1 MADIVHHDRKVL
13 ACVDKSRFAH
23 FVADY
28 ASWAARGLNVPLE
41 FLHIL
46 DRHPE
51 LSSGHDHSGSL
62 GPEPQHALM
71 EQLIAEDSVRSK
83 IAREEGRLFLSTL
96 RDRAMTQGISNPSMR
111 QRYGELEDTLVEQQ
125 GSVELFVL
133 GRRGESAQST
143 GRDLG
148 RNLER
153 MVRALQKPILAV
165 TQEFVTPSR
174 VMVAFDGGVVTR
186 RGIEMIANSVLFRSL
201 PCDIVLSGEISNSA
215 SEQLEK
221 ARIKLSDA
229 GMQVEALTLPGDP
242 EREIVRAIQERSI
255 DMLVM
260 GAYSH
265 SVLRRIFRGSRTS
278 DLLRAAT
285 VPTLL
290 LR

>member
-1 MADIVHHDRKVL
+1 VADIILHDRRVL
-13 ACVDKSRFAH
+13 ACVDQSHFAH

-28 ASWAARGLNVPLE
+28 AAWAAQGLQLPLE

-51 LSSGHDHSGSL
+51 LSSGNDRSGSL
-62 GPEPQHALM
+62 GPEPQDALM
-71 EQLIAEDSVRSK
+71 ERLVAEESVKSK
-83 IAREEGRLFLSTL
+83 AAREEGRAFLSTL
-96 RDRAMTQGISNPSMR
+96 RARAMARGIENPGMR
-111 QRYGELEDTLVEQQ
+111 QRHGELEDTLVEQQ
-125 GSVELFVL
+125 SGVELFVL
-133 GRRGESAQST
+133 GRRGESAAST

-148 RNLER
+148 RNFER
-153 MVRALQKPILAV
+153 MVRALQRPILAV
-165 TQEFVTPSR
+165 TEEFVVPTR

-186 RGIEMIANSVLFRSL
+186 RGIELIAGSTLLRSL
-201 PCDIVLSGEISNSA
+201 PCDIVLSGDISRSA

-221 ARIKLSDA
+221 ARVRLAAA
-229 GMQVEALTLPGDP
+229 GMEVEALTLPGDP
-242 EREIVRAIQERSI
+242 EREIVRAIKERSI
-255 DMLVM
+255 NLLVM

>member
-1 MADIVHHDRKVL
+1 MADIIHHDRRVL
-13 ACVDKSRFAH
+13 ACVDKSRFAN

-28 ASWAARGLNVPLE
+28 ASWAARGLDVPLE

-46 DRHPE
+46 DKHPE
-51 LSSGHDHSGSL
+51 LGPGKDHSGSL
-62 GPEPQHALM
+62 GLEPQEALM
-71 EQLIAEDSVRSK
+71 EQLIAEESVRSK
-83 IAREEGRLFLSTL
+83 AAREEGRFFLSRL
-96 RDRAMTQGISNPSMR
+96 RDRAMAQGVENPSMR
-111 QRYGELEDTLVEQQ
+111 QRYGELEETLVEQQ
-125 GSVELFVL
+125 ASVELFVL
-133 GRRGESAQST
+133 GRRGESAEST

-165 TQEFVTPSR
+165 TEEFVTPTR

-186 RGIEMIANSVLFRSL
+186 RGIEMIANSTLFRSL
-201 PCDIVLSGEISNSA
+201 PCDIVMSGEINKGS

-221 ARIKLSDA
+221 ARAKLADA
-229 GMQVEALTLPGDP
+229 GLQVEALTLPGDP
-242 EREIVRAIQERSI
+242 EREIVRAIKERSI
-255 DMLVM
+255 DLLVM